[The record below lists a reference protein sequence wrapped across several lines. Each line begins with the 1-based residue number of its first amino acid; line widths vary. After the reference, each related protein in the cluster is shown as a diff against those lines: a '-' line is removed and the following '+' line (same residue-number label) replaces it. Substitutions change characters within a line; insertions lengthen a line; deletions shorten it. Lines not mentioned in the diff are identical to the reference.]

1 MFDLALERLVIFALA
16 LLHAHYDIAVHLQ
29 EPPIRIPCKTGVAGF
44 LGNYLHHF
52 VIHSEIEDR
61 VHHPGHGIARART
74 NGNEKRSFPVAKLF
88 ADRFFNVDQG
98 RFHFGLELRRI
109 AAVVRVKITAYFGGN
124 REPWRHR

>member
-29 EPPIRIPCKTGVAGF
+29 EPAIRIPCETGVAGF

-61 VHHPGHGIARART
+61 VHHPGHGIAPERTETRSGCSLSPSFLPTDFSTLTRADST
-74 NGNEKRSFPVAKLF
+74 SALSC
-88 ADRFFNVDQG
+88 
-98 RFHFGLELRRI
+98 
-109 AAVVRVKITAYFGGN
+109 GG
-124 REPWRHR
+124 